1 MALEARL
8 WCHKEMFA
16 PCLQSLSL
24 SSCSPR
30 TKPRHS
36 SITKPSQ
43 TRPGEVDNPTSLN
56 ITKTTQISPWAPHH
70 SNYTVITSSAIK
82 SFSKCESA
90 LGGRKS
96 TLICV
101 CHAQGGLPALPAQLG
116 SSLARSRAPL
126 MLALPGWQAVVPS
139 LLTSSPC
146 PWSQACPS

>member
-1 MALEARL
+1 MLRAFNP
-8 WCHKEMFA
+8 CPSPPA
-16 PCLQSLSL
+16 PHEPNQDTAASLNPPKL
-24 SSCSPR
+24 
-30 TKPRHS
+30 
-36 SITKPSQ
+36 
-43 TRPGEVDNPTSLN
+43 GLGDNPTSLN
-56 ITKTTQISPWAPHH
+56 KTKTTQISPWAPHH

-82 SFSKCESA
+82 SFSKCESV

-116 SSLARSRAPL
+116 SSLARSRAPW